1 MEKLA
6 APQLAPIPHF
16 AFQAAMASPGR
27 ILAVKALSIGYGRP
41 ILPPLSFS
49 LAMGEKVVITG
60 FNGVGKSTLLKTLM
74 GEILPLGGGFDFASE
89 LKIGYFQQD
98 LAWEDPSRT
107 PLALMAERFPKVTP
121 KVLRSALAR
130 CGLRSQHALQP
141 VGTLSGGEQSKVKLC
156 PLTLT
161 PAHLLVLDEPANH
174 LDTETKNCFQQ
185 ALQGFPGAVIL
196 VSHEEGFYRTW
207 ADRVV
212 EIQALGGEKRAVK
225 KEA

>member
-1 MEKLA
+1 MQACYEA
-6 APQLAPIPHF
+6 AAQSGEEEPLH
-16 AFQAAMASPGR
+16 QAARLQQALLEQDFYSADTR
-27 ILAVKALSIGYGRP
+27 IQRVAAGLGLTALG
-41 ILPPLSFS
+41 
-49 LAMGEKVVITG
+49 ME
-60 FNGVGKSTLLKTLM
+60 
-74 GEILPLGGGFDFASE
+74 
-89 LKIGYFQQD
+89 
-98 LAWEDPSRT
+98 RT
-107 PLALMAERFPKVTP
+107 
-121 KVLRSALAR
+121 
-130 CGLRSQHALQP
+130 

-185 ALQGFPGAVIL
+185 ALQDFPGAVIL